1 MRTRTS
7 HPPVQEAWDMSYRY
21 MMLRGATYATLLLL
35 LALYAAM

>member
-21 MMLRGATYATLLLL
+21 AMLRGATYAALLLA
-35 LALYAAM
+35 LALYAAF